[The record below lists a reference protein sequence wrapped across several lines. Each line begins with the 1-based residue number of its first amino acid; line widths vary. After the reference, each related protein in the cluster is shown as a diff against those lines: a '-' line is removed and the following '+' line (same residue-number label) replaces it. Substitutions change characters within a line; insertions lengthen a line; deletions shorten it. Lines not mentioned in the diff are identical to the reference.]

1 MQRAPRAHPGA
12 GVAVR
17 KARFH
22 FYQDRSGEWRWRL
35 YAPNNRI
42 VADSGEG
49 YSRKADAK
57 RAAKRVIFHATR
69 AIQ

>member
-1 MQRAPRAHPGA
+1 MKRS
-12 GVAVR
+12 
-17 KARFH
+17 RFQ

-49 YSRKADAK
+49 YSRKADAM

-69 AIQ
+69 AGQ

>member
-1 MQRAPRAHPGA
+1 M
-12 GVAVR
+12 R

-57 RAAKRVIFHATR
+57 RAAKRVIFHVTR
-69 AIQ
+69 AGQ